1 MEKKPH
7 KHGSFKNQMRQ
18 AASMASPQALAN
30 HLSVGTTDPKSY
42 LSKIFPG
49 QKLVQRAVHMNSGQ
63 GPSGMTN
70 PLIGMKNLGDYIL
83 DAGWGSLGAWA
94 GIKALYEASKSN
106 GGKLAGFVADIA
118 SGGTYGIAH
127 GAVGGVLSAIGPF
140 VVMMVVALFFFG
152 AT

>member
-1 MEKKPH
+1 MGAIRLGELLWKRSRINTAH
-7 KHGSFKNQMRQ
+7 
-18 AASMASPQALAN
+18 
-30 HLSVGTTDPKSY
+30 
-42 LSKIFPG
+42 SKIKCGRRRRWLPRRLWRITCPLARRIRKVIYPRFF
-49 QKLVQRAVHMNSGQ
+49 LVKSWSRAVHMNSGQ

-127 GAVGGVLSAIGPF
+127 GAVGGVLSAIG
-140 VVMMVVALFFFG
+140 
-152 AT
+152 